1 MTSWIFSD
9 IQCSIQP
16 CDCQHTLYVTSNDMI
31 YADIG
36 NIKFVLKGSGE
47 FTFQHCRLSLAVH
60 IIIRSF
66 IYYTSVLLH
75 M

>member
-1 MTSWIFSD
+1 MT
-9 IQCSIQP
+9 CNVVYQP

-31 YADIG
+31 SADIG
-36 NIKFVLKGSGE
+36 NIKFILKSNGE
-47 FTFQHCRLSLAVH
+47 YTFDIAVSISLAVH
-60 IIIRSF
+60 IIIHSF

>member
-1 MTSWIFSD
+1 
-9 IQCSIQP
+9 
-16 CDCQHTLYVTSNDMI
+16 MI
-31 YADIG
+31 CADID
-36 NIKFVLKGSGE
+36 NIKFVLKGNGE
-47 FTFQHCRLSLAVH
+47 FMFDTAVYISHAVH